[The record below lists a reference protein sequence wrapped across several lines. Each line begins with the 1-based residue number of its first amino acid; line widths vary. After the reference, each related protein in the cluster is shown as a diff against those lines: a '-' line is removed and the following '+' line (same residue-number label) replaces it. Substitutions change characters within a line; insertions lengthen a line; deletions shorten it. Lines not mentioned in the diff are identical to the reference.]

1 MKNKNKLKVVFL
13 GTPKIACNALDK
25 LFNSETIEICA
36 VVTQPDK
43 PAGRGHK
50 LTPPPIKV
58 LAQEKG
64 LNVYQPISIRKDEE
78 LIKTLKSLEPDFF
91 ITIAFGQIL
100 SQEVLDIPKFG
111 TVNLHA
117 SLLPEYRGAN
127 PIARAIADGK
137 KVTGVSTMLTS
148 IGVDEGDVVMVEKID
163 IPQDMTTLDLAIKI
177 SDIAPE
183 ILEKSLVGLANGEI
197 KPIAQEHE
205 KATFAPKFSKE
216 ETFLDFT
223 KTAQQLHDLV
233 RALYPKPSANAYYNE
248 TLVKILQTEVINEK
262 TSATAGEVVKID
274 KNGIYVAT
282 AENLLLIRTLKPEGK
297 KEMNAYDWSC
307 GVNKP
312 IILK

>member
-248 TLVKILQTEVINEK
+248 T
-262 TSATAGEVVKID
+262 
-274 KNGIYVAT
+274 
-282 AENLLLIRTLKPEGK
+282 
-297 KEMNAYDWSC
+297 
-307 GVNKP
+307 
-312 IILK
+312 